1 MKGTKAKVIGQQRVV
16 PDYEKKRWE
25 TLKKNAEFMK
35 SKGHGTLANKILQE
49 RAETWSKY
57 AEDEDEYSREND
69 DYARESEGETSGKN
83 YIPKENNVTSYHEQ
97 LPILEGKTP
106 S

>member
-49 RAETWSKY
+49 RAEIWSKY

-69 DYARESEGETSGKN
+69 DYARESEGETSAKVYSITTFQFF
-83 YIPKENNVTSYHEQ
+83 YILYV
-97 LPILEGKTP
+97 
-106 S
+106 

>member
-35 SKGHGTLANKILQE
+35 SKGHGTLENRIFKKEQRLGRSMLKMKMNIQE
-49 RAETWSKY
+49 K
-57 AEDEDEYSREND
+57 
-69 DYARESEGETSGKN
+69 
-83 YIPKENNVTSYHEQ
+83 
-97 LPILEGKTP
+97 L
-106 S
+106 

>member
-25 TLKKNAEFMK
+25 TLQKNAEFMK

-49 RAETWSKY
+49 RAETWLKY
-57 AEDEDEYSREND
+57 AEDKDEYSREND
-69 DYARESEGETSGKN
+69 DYAQSLVQFHSPFKPLIQNITMNKN
-83 YIPKENNVTSYHEQ
+83 QN
-97 LPILEGKTP
+97 
-106 S
+106 

>member
-16 PDYEKKRWE
+16 PDYENKRWE

-69 DYARESEGETSGKN
+69 DYARLGKPPGPPRVRALIN
-83 YIPKENNVTSYHEQ
+83 LRNKALCLIFAT
-97 LPILEGKTP
+97 
-106 S
+106 